1 MNNLIEIEQKYWAN
15 NFTKEDFEARIR
27 NCHSPMMIK
36 SHYVVSCDDYY
47 IRRGSHI
54 EDFIR
59 FRKGADKFELTLKRK
74 NGSNLIRTEVNLDVS
89 LNDDL
94 AVSSFLSLLGYE
106 KSFQVY
112 KEAWIWNLKKCDASY
127 YTLSDGRS
135 IIELEAHGDFESKEA
150 AVSIIFE
157 WEKNLEI
164 KNLKKE
170 PRSLYEIYTE
180 EITQKN
186 LFKV

>member
-15 NFTKEDFEARIR
+15 NFTKEDFETRIR
-27 NCHSPMMIK
+27 NHHSPMVIK

-47 IRRGSHI
+47 IRRGSHP

-74 NGSNLIRTEVNLDVS
+74 EVSNLIRKEINLDVS

-94 AVSSFLSLLGYE
+94 SVSSFLSLLGYE
-106 KSFQVY
+106 KSFQIY
-112 KEAWIWNLKKCDASY
+112 KEAWIWNLKNCDASY

-135 IIELEAHGDFESKEA
+135 IIELEAHGEFADKKS
-150 AVSIIFE
+150 AVSAILE
-157 WEKNLEI
+157 WEAYLEI
-164 KNLKKE
+164 KNLTKE

-180 EITQKN
+180 EIALKN
-186 LFKV
+186 FSKV